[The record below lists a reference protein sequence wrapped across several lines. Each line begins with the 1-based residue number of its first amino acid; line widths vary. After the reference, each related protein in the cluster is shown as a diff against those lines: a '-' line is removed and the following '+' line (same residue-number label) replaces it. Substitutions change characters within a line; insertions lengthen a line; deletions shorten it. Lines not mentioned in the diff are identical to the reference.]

1 MSCLL
6 MDFSKAFVDGRL
18 SAYVFSEAYI
28 ELWRLERDNKNMLNY
43 EFKTSENLSSIFC
56 LADLY
61 NPHDDREDYEFSE
74 DKLRDEVRRLIYLN
88 VE

>member
-1 MSCLL
+1 
-6 MDFSKAFVDGRL
+6 
-18 SAYVFSEAYI
+18 
-28 ELWRLERDNKNMLNY
+28 MLNY